1 MNVKLAVPMAVGV
14 PEMVP
19 VLANA
24 RPAGR
29 VPLVMDQVYGA
40 VPPVALSEEL
50 NDAFVIPADKLVV
63 LIASG
68 DPAATTDKARMPA
81 AVWTGEPA
89 SLTVTPMEK
98 LPLTVGVPEINPVV
112 ADRLS
117 PAGRAP
123 EEIDQVY
130 DPVPP
135 LACRAWE

>member
-1 MNVKLAVPMAVGV
+1 VKVGLVVPMAVGV

-29 VPLVMDQVYGA
+29 VPLTDQVYGA

-50 NDAFVIPADKLVV
+50 NDAFITPADKLVV

-89 SLTVTPMEK
+89 SLTVTPIEK

-117 PAGRAP
+117 PEGRAP